1 MYLHLLSDPGEL
13 TDALFSDRNAIDEA
27 LQQLSCTSW
36 ETDSKMQLIVARASI
51 MRCMGLV
58 READILLDRGS
69 QQLQSN
75 MENLLPATDE
85 LDSYEALVRD
95 AGTFTMK
102 QKIIVINANTFLS
115 FNYRLLVEGN

>member
-1 MYLHLLSDPGEL
+1 
-13 TDALFSDRNAIDEA
+13 
-27 LQQLSCTSW
+27 
-36 ETDSKMQLIVARASI
+36 MQLIVARASI